1 MINEF
6 LPDFINGNFERKKQ
20 NEEEVTYAYNISK
33 EDEKIDFNDTTINT
47 FNKIRG
53 LNPFPIGYS
62 IMDGKR
68 VKLYSSRI
76 GNSNKEGKIGEI
88 VNIYNDGIGIKTLD
102 GEIIVTELQFEG
114 KSKTLVKDYL
124 NGIQDKNSLIGKKFS
139 EV

>member
-1 MINEF
+1 MIKEF
-6 LPDFINGNFERKKQ
+6 LPDFINGNFERKKK

-33 EDEKIDFNDTTINT
+33 EDEKIDFNDTTINV

-62 IMDGKR
+62 IMDDKR

-124 NGIQDKNSLIGKKFS
+124 NGIQDKNSLIGKKF
-139 EV
+139 E